1 MKHTTKVFLLLLSL
15 FACSSCVTQ
24 KKLAYFHNVNAAAAD
39 SINSQKPQYEDP
51 VIHTGDQLLITVNA
65 LDGEAAAPF
74 NLPIVSYITP
84 GSELA
89 TTTPSQQSYIVDKE
103 GNILFP
109 ILGKVHLEGKTKS
122 EAIQLLTDRISA
134 SLRDPIVSIRFLNFN
149 VTVIGEV
156 NRPGQYTITNERVSI
171 LDALALAGDLT
182 PYGKRENVLLTREN
196 NGKLEFA
203 RLNLNNANLFL
214 SPYFYLQQNDVL
226 YIEPNSVRALSS
238 QNISLYLSM
247 VTTLGSLATVIVSV
261 VSLQSK

>member
-1 MKHTTKVFLLLLSL
+1 MKHTTTVFLFLFAL

-24 KKLAYFHNVNAAAAD
+24 KKLAYFLNIDNTAAD
-39 SINSQKPQYEDP
+39 SINSQRPQYEDP
-51 VIHTGDQLLITVNA
+51 IIHTGDQLLITVNA
-65 LDGEAAAPF
+65 LDGDAAAPF

-84 GSELA
+84 GSELS

-109 ILGKVHLEGKTKS
+109 ILGKVHLAGKSKS
-122 EAIQLLTDRISA
+122 EAVQLLTDKIST
-134 SLRDPIVSIRFLNFN
+134 SLKDPIVNIRFLNFN

-156 NRPGQYTITNERVSI
+156 NKPGQYTITNEKVSV

-182 PYGKRENVLLTREN
+182 PYGKRENILLTREN
-196 NGKLEFA
+196 DGKLEFA
-203 RLNLNNANLFL
+203 RLNLNNANIFL

-226 YIEPNSVRALSS
+226 YIEPNSVRALNS

>member
-84 GSELA
+84 GPELA

-156 NRPGQYTITNERVSI
+156 NRPGNTLSPAKGYLFSMHSHLLATSHHTANERMYCSH
-171 LDALALAGDLT
+171 GRT
-182 PYGKRENVLLTREN
+182 MG
-196 NGKLEFA
+196 
-203 RLNLNNANLFL
+203 
-214 SPYFYLQQNDVL
+214 SW
-226 YIEPNSVRALSS
+226 SS
-238 QNISLYLSM
+238 HGSTSTMQTSSCRPISTCSRTM
-247 VTTLGSLATVIVSV
+247 SSTSNPIASAH
-261 VSLQSK
+261 